1 MTSRVNLGRRRLFS
15 RRKIDANRP
24 PWVKQDIEFTDICSR
39 CDACITAC
47 ETKIIFRGDGGF
59 PEVDF
64 NKGECT
70 FCEQCVNACKEPIFD
85 IKQAQPWEIKAQV
98 KDNCLAHNGVWCQ
111 SCQDMCE
118 PEAIRFEFRI
128 NQAPIPIIDTQ
139 ACTGCGA
146 CVEPCPTNAIKI
158 TEV

>member
-15 RRKIDANRP
+15 RKKSDAIRP
-24 PWVKQDIEFTDICSR
+24 PWVKQGIEFTDLCSR
-39 CDACITAC
+39 CDACIDVC
-47 ETKIIFRGDGGF
+47 ETHIIFRGDGGF

-70 FCEQCVNACKEPIFD
+70 FCEKCVSACNEPIFD
-85 IKQAQPWEIKAQV
+85 RTQSQPWSIKAQIQQT
-98 KDNCLAHNGVWCQ
+98 CLALNGVWCQ

-118 PEAIRFEFRI
+118 PEAIRFEYRL
-128 NQAPIPIIDTQ
+128 NQTPSPIIDTE

-146 CVEPCPTNAIKI
+146 CVEPCPSNAIKI
-158 TEV
+158 SKL